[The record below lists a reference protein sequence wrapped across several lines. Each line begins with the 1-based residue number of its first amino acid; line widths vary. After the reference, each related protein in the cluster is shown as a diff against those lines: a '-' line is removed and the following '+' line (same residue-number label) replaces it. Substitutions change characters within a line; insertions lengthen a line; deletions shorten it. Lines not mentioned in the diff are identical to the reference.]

1 MTGECSEMSLKSNC
15 RFSLD
20 AAALEVRGQFD
31 QLQYCELRKA
41 IVLNDML
48 LVEDDAPA
56 IGRPEGAEN
65 RSWFEK
71 LHKGVMARKDLVLD
85 DPRATAAWLVFNGRE
100 TDDND
105 HALHVSINGHHVI
118 RPPSKIAHPTAR
130 HYYTTDWGG
139 SHFDNWFVVAVPVG
153 ALRQGTNEF
162 VLWAESEETSWEIM
176 VAADGEYKRGSETR
190 LCHPDRS
197 AKSRDG
203 GRTWDFEHLGW
214 KDEIDGEYAIRLSLD
229 RSVPRGTFVSPV
241 IDLATGGDTKGIA
254 KLLDIDACRVGW
266 EVDAPEGSLVEI
278 EARLGDNPVPAAA
291 AWTPFESVSNFART
305 WPAPAGRY
313 LQFRIVMYA
322 RNPLVTPVFKG
333 ITVEATCRE
342 RKRRSTR
349 RHHLRKFRNGRVIRP
364 SLPYVHEDFARLN
377 ELRRRFELDAMVSDA
392 ATEFEA
398 QLQLMHWAYKVPI
411 DRLDAYEWNYYDLPR
426 LDSDENGRPGQ
437 PGDNRK
443 RRRDGHCL
451 YCNLTLIAACLAMGF
466 PARWVNISTKH
477 TYGHEVAEV
486 WSNEFDKWIFLDA
499 TRDYYIYD
507 PDTGIPLNLVE
518 VSERLA
524 EIMPGPATWEYP
536 IQWRLPDLEMLRA
549 ARVAYRQGDNA
560 FSIDDLSG
568 GPEHLMLKGHLQ
580 MVLRNDFASRPWPLP
595 WRLSSN
601 WGSDLFYC
609 FYSDV
614 FPRKREYHQH
624 TRRWQDFS
632 PPLNRTELY
641 LSETAEPDVL
651 RVDVDTETPCFDAFL
666 VQIDSAEWRE
676 QTDPCLEWKLHEG
689 LNQLRLKARNS
700 AGVCG
705 PESTAEVVMNT

>member
-1 MTGECSEMSLKSNC
+1 MSTESDFC
-15 RFSLD
+15 FSLN
-20 AAALEVRGQFD
+20 AAALEARGQFD
-31 QLQYCELRKA
+31 QVQYCELTKT

-48 LVEDDAPA
+48 LIEDDAPG
-56 IGRPEGAEN
+56 IGQPQGAEE

-71 LHKGVMARKDLVLD
+71 LQEGVMVRKDLVLD
-85 DPRATAAWLVFNGRE
+85 DPRATAAYLVFNGRE
-100 TDDND
+100 MDDND
-105 HALHVSINGHHVI
+105 HALHICVNGHQLI
-118 RPPSKIAHPTAR
+118 RPPSKIAHPAAR
-130 HYYTTDWGG
+130 HYYTSDWGG

-162 VLWAESEETSWEIM
+162 VLWTESEETSWEIM
-176 VAADGEYKRGSETR
+176 VAADGEYRRGSETR
-190 LCHPDRS
+190 LCHPNRS

-203 GRTWDFEHLGW
+203 GRTWDFERLGW

-229 RSVPRGTFVSPV
+229 RSVPQGAFVSPV
-241 IDLATGGDTKGIA
+241 IDLATGDDAKGIG
-254 KLLDIDACRVGW
+254 KLLDLKECRVTW
-266 EVDAPEGSLVEI
+266 EADVPQGSQVSV
-278 EARLGDNPVPAAA
+278 EARLGDNPVPSAA
-291 AWTPFESVSNFART
+291 AWPPFEPVGNLSRT
-305 WPAPAGRY
+305 WRAPAGRY
-313 LQFRIVMYA
+313 MQFRIVMRA
-322 RNPLVTPVFKG
+322 HSPLVTPVFKG
-333 ITVEATCRE
+333 ISVETRYREHKHRFDRRCRLLE
-342 RKRRSTR
+342 
-349 RHHLRKFRNGRVIRP
+349 FRNGRVIRP

-377 ELRRRFELDAMVSDA
+377 ELRQRFELDAIVSDA

-398 QLQLMHWAYKVPI
+398 QLKLMRWAYLVPL
-411 DRLDAYEWNYYDLPR
+411 DRLDAYQWNYLDLPR
-426 LDSDENGRPGQ
+426 LERDASGRPRLLDEYRQ
-437 PGDNRK
+437 

-451 YCNLTLIAACLAMGF
+451 YCNLTLIAACLSLGF

-507 PDTGIPLNLVE
+507 PDTGIPLGLVE
-518 VSERLA
+518 ISERLA

-580 MVLRNDFASRPWPLP
+580 MVRRNDFASRPWPLP
-595 WRLSSN
+595 WRISSN

-632 PPLNRTELY
+632 PPLNQTELF

-651 RVDVDTETPCFDAFL
+651 HVDADTETPCFDAFL
-666 VQIDSAEWRE
+666 VKIDGAEWRE
-676 QTDPCLEWKLHEG
+676 QKTPSLEWRLREG

-705 PESTAEVVMNT
+705 PESYAAVVMNT

>member
-1 MTGECSEMSLKSNC
+1 MSIDSSLS
-15 RFSLD
+15 FALD
-20 AAALEVRGQFD
+20 AGALEVRGRFD
-31 QLQYCELRKA
+31 QLQYCEQKNA

-56 IGRPEGAEN
+56 IGQPRGAED

-71 LHKGVMARKDLVLD
+71 LQEGVMVRKDLVLD

-100 TDDND
+100 MDDND
-105 HALHVSINGHHVI
+105 HALHISVNGHRLI
-118 RPPSKIAHPTAR
+118 RPPSKIAHPSAR

-139 SHFDNWFVVAVPVG
+139 SHFDNWFEVAVPVG
-153 ALRQGTNEF
+153 ALRQGANEF
-162 VLWAESEETSWEIM
+162 VLWAESEETGWEIM

-190 LCHPDRS
+190 LCHPNRS

-229 RSVPRGTFVSPV
+229 RSAPQGTFISSV
-241 IDLATGGDTKGIA
+241 IDLATGKDTKRIERP
-254 KLLDIDACRVGW
+254 LDIEACRIEW
-266 EVDAPEGSLVEI
+266 EVDVPEGSQVEI
-278 EARLGDNPVPAAA
+278 ETRLGDNPVPAPAG
-291 AWTPFESVSNFART
+291 WSPFEPIADLATT
-305 WPAPAGRY
+305 WCAPAGRY
-313 LQFRIVMYA
+313 LQFKIIMHT
-322 RNPLVTPVFKG
+322 RNPLVTPEFKG
-333 ITVEATCRE
+333 ISVETKCRE
-342 RKRRSTR
+342 HKRRANR
-349 RHHLRKFRNGRVIRP
+349 RYHLLQFRNGRVIRP
-364 SLPYVHEDFARLN
+364 SLPYVHEDYARLN
-377 ELRRRFELDAMVSDA
+377 ELRRRFELDEMVADA
-392 ATEFEA
+392 ANEFEA
-398 QLQLMHWAYKVPI
+398 QLQLMRWAYKVPLG
-411 DRLDAYEWNYYDLPR
+411 RLDAYQWNYYDLPR
-426 LDSDENGRPGQ
+426 LDRDANGRPGL
-437 PGDNRK
+437 PGNDRK

-507 PDTGIPLNLVE
+507 PNTGIPLNLVE
-518 VSERLA
+518 ISERLA
-524 EIMPGPATWEYP
+524 EIMPGPATWEFP
-536 IQWRLPDLEMLRA
+536 VQWRLPDLEMLRA

-560 FSIDDLSG
+560 FPIDDLSG

-580 MVLRNDFASRPWPLP
+580 MVRRNDFASRPWPLP

-609 FYSDV
+609 FYSDA
-614 FPRKREYHQH
+614 FPRKREYAQH
-624 TRRWQDFS
+624 TRRWQDFN
-632 PPLNRTELY
+632 PPLNQAELF

-666 VQIDSAEWRE
+666 VKIDRAEWSE
-676 QTDPCLEWKLHEG
+676 QTDPTLEWRLHEG
-689 LNQLRLKARNS
+689 MNQLRLKARNS

-705 PESTAEVVMNT
+705 PESHATVVMNT

>member
-1 MTGECSEMSLKSNC
+1 MSTESDFC
-15 RFSLD
+15 FALD
-20 AAALEVRGQFD
+20 AAALEARGQFD
-31 QLQYCELRKA
+31 QLQYCELKEA

-48 LVEDDAPA
+48 LFEDDAPA
-56 IGRPEGAEN
+56 IGRPEGAED
-65 RSWFEK
+65 RSWFEI
-71 LHKGVMARKDLVLD
+71 LQAGVMIRKDLVLD
-85 DPRATAAWLVFNGRE
+85 DPRAKAAYLIFNGRE
-100 TDDND
+100 MDDND
-105 HALHVSINGHHVI
+105 HALHISINGHHII

-130 HYYTTDWGG
+130 QYYTSDWGG
-139 SHFDNWFVVAVPVG
+139 SHFDNWFEVPVPVET
-153 ALRQGTNEF
+153 LRQGTNEF
-162 VLWAESEETSWEIM
+162 VLWTDSEETSWEIM
-176 VAADGEYKRGSETR
+176 LAADGEYKRGSETR
-190 LCHPDRS
+190 LCHPNRS

-203 GRTWDFEHLGW
+203 GRIWDFEHLGC

-229 RSVPRGTFVSPV
+229 RSVPQGTFVSSV
-241 IDLATGGDTKGIA
+241 IDLAKGGDPKGIG
-254 KLLDIDACRVGW
+254 KLLEIEACEVGW
-266 EVDAPEGSLVEI
+266 ELDVPEGSQVEI
-278 EARLGDNPVPAAA
+278 EARLGDNPVPGAAT
-291 AWTPFESVSNFART
+291 WSSFESVSNFSRT
-305 WPAPAGRY
+305 WCERAGRY
-313 LQFRIVMYA
+313 LQFRIVMHA

-333 ITVEATCRE
+333 ISVEVKCSEHKHRP
-342 RKRRSTR
+342 KRCY
-349 RHHLRKFRNGRVIRP
+349 HLHRFRNGRVIRP
-364 SLPYVHEDFARLN
+364 SLPYLHEDFARLN
-377 ELRRRFELDAMVSDA
+377 ELRHRFELDAVISDA

-398 QLQLMHWAYKVPI
+398 QLKLMHWAYKVPLG
-411 DRLDAYEWNYYDLPR
+411 RLDAYQWNYFDLPQLER
-426 LDSDENGRPGQ
+426 DASGRPTLL
-437 PGDNRK
+437 GDYRM

-486 WSNEFDKWIFLDA
+486 WSNEYDKWIFLDA

-507 PDTGIPLNLVE
+507 PNTGIPLSLVE
-518 VSERLA
+518 ISGRLA

-580 MVLRNDFASRPWPLP
+580 MVRRNDFASRPWPLP

-614 FPRKREYHQH
+614 FPRKREYPQH

-632 PPLNRTELY
+632 PPLNQTELF
-641 LSETAEPDVL
+641 LSETTEPDVL

-666 VQIDSAEWRE
+666 VKIDRAEWRE
-676 QTDPCLEWKLHEG
+676 QTTPSLEWRLREG
-689 LNQLRLKARNS
+689 LNKLRLKVRNS

-705 PESTAEVVMNT
+705 PESHAAVVMNT

>member
-1 MTGECSEMSLKSNC
+1 MSTESRTC
-15 RFSLD
+15 FSLD

-31 QLQYCELRKA
+31 RLRFCERKKA
-41 IVLNDML
+41 IVLDDMF

-56 IGRPEGAEN
+56 IGRPRGAED

-71 LHKGVMARKDLVLD
+71 LHEGVLVRKDLVLD
-85 DPRATAAWLVFNGRE
+85 DPRATAAYLVFNGRE
-100 TDDND
+100 MDDND
-105 HALHVSINGHHVI
+105 HALHISVNGHHLI
-118 RPPSKIAHPTAR
+118 RPPSTIAHPAAR
-130 HYYTTDWGG
+130 QYYTSDWGG

-162 VLWAESEETSWEIM
+162 VLWAESKETSWEIM

-190 LCHPDRS
+190 LRHPDRS
-197 AKSRDG
+197 AKSRDA
-203 GRTWDFEHLGW
+203 GRTWDFKRLGW
-214 KDEIDGEYAIRLSLD
+214 KDEIDGEYVIRLSLD
-229 RSVPRGTFVSPV
+229 RSAPQGAFVSPV
-241 IDLATGGDTKGIA
+241 IDLATGGDTKGIG
-254 KLLDIDACRVGW
+254 KLLELEKCRVGW
-266 EVDAPEGSLVEI
+266 EVDVPEGSEVRI
-278 EARLGDNPVPAAA
+278 EARLGDHPAPGAA
-291 AWTPFESVSNFART
+291 RWSPFESVTDFSRT
-305 WPAPAGRY
+305 WNDPAGRY
-313 LQFRIVMYA
+313 LQFKMAMCA

-333 ITVEATCRE
+333 ISVEARRRE
-342 RKRRSTR
+342 HTHRSNRRY
-349 RHHLRKFRNGRVIRP
+349 HLHRFRNGRVIRP

-377 ELRRRFELDAMVSDA
+377 DLRNRFELDSVISDA

-398 QLQLMHWAYKVPI
+398 QLKLMHWAYKVPI
-411 DRLDAYEWNYYDLPR
+411 GQLDAYRWNYLDLPR
-426 LDSDENGRPGQ
+426 LERDANGRPGLL
-437 PGDNRK
+437 GDYQE

-451 YCNLTLIAACLAMGF
+451 YCNLTLIAACLSMGF

-507 PDTGIPLNLVE
+507 PDTGIPLGLVE
-518 VSERLA
+518 ISERLA

-580 MVLRNDFASRPWPLP
+580 MVRRNDFASRPWPLP

-614 FPRKREYHQH
+614 FPRKREYHEH
-624 TRRWQDFS
+624 TTRWQDFS
-632 PPLNRTELY
+632 PPLNRTELF

-651 RVDVDTETPCFDAFL
+651 RVDADTETPCFDAFL
-666 VQIDSAEWRE
+666 VKIDGDEWRK
-676 QTDPCLEWKLHEG
+676 QTALTLEWRLHEG
-689 LNQLRLKARNS
+689 LNQLRVMARNS

-705 PESTAEVVMNT
+705 PESHAEVVMIT

>member
-1 MTGECSEMSLKSNC
+1 MPIESRYC
-15 RFSLD
+15 FSLD
-20 AAALEVRGQFD
+20 AAALEARGQFD
-31 QLQYCELRKA
+31 QVQYCELTKT
-41 IVLNDML
+41 IVLMDML

-56 IGRPEGAEN
+56 IGQPEGAED

-85 DPRATAAWLVFNGRE
+85 DPRATAAWLIFNGRE
-100 TDDND
+100 MDDND
-105 HALHVSINGHHVI
+105 HALHISINGHHVI
-118 RPPSKIAHPTAR
+118 RPPSKIAHPAAR

-139 SHFDNWFVVAVPVG
+139 SHFDNWFVVALPVG
-153 ALRQGTNEF
+153 ALRLGTNEF

-190 LCHPDRS
+190 LCHPNRS

-203 GRTWDFEHLGW
+203 GRTWDFERLGW

-229 RSVPRGTFVSPV
+229 RSVPRGVFVSPV
-241 IDLATGGDTKGIA
+241 IDLAEGGDAKEIG
-254 KLLDIDACRVGW
+254 KLLDIEACRVGW
-266 EVDAPEGSLVEI
+266 EVDVPEGSMVEI
-278 EARLGDNPVPAAA
+278 EARLGDNPVPSVA
-291 AWTPFESVSNFART
+291 AWSPFEPVENFSRT
-305 WPAPAGRY
+305 WRAPAGRY
-313 LQFRIVMYA
+313 MQFRIVMHA
-322 RNPLVTPVFKG
+322 HSPLVTPVFKG
-333 ITVEATCRE
+333 ISVETKCRE
-342 RKRRSTR
+342 HRHRFDRRC
-349 RHHLRKFRNGRVIRP
+349 HLLEFRNGRVIRP

-377 ELRRRFELDAMVSDA
+377 ELRQRFELDAIVSDA

-398 QLQLMHWAYKVPI
+398 QLKLMHWAYKVPL
-411 DRLDAYEWNYYDLPR
+411 DRLDAYRWNYFDLPR
-426 LDSDENGRPGQ
+426 LDRDASGRPGLL
-437 PGDNRK
+437 GDYRM

-451 YCNLTLIAACLAMGF
+451 YCNLTLIAACLSMGF

-507 PDTGIPLNLVE
+507 PDTGIPLGLVE
-518 VSERLA
+518 ISERLA

-614 FPRKREYHQH
+614 FPRKREYPQH

-632 PPLNRTELY
+632 PPLNQTELF

-651 RVDVDTETPCFDAFL
+651 RVDVDTETPCLDAFL
-666 VQIDSAEWRE
+666 VKIDRAEWRE
-676 QTDPCLEWKLHEG
+676 QTTPSLEWRLREG
-689 LNQLRLKARNS
+689 LNQLRLKVRNS

-705 PESTAEVVMNT
+705 PESHAAVVMNT

>member
-1 MTGECSEMSLKSNC
+1 MLFVESKCC
-15 RFSLD
+15 FSLD

-31 QLQYCELRKA
+31 QLQYCELKKA
-41 IVLNDML
+41 IVLNDMVL
-48 LVEDDAPA
+48 IEDDAPA
-56 IGRPEGAEN
+56 IGRPQGAED

-71 LHKGVMARKDLVLD
+71 LQEGVMVRKDLVLD
-85 DPRATAAWLVFNGRE
+85 DPRATAAYLVFNGRE
-100 TDDND
+100 MDDND
-105 HALHVSINGHHVI
+105 HALHISVNGHHLI
-118 RPPSKIAHPTAR
+118 RPPSKIAHPAAR
-130 HYYTTDWGG
+130 HYYTSDWGG

-162 VLWAESEETSWEIM
+162 VLWTESEETSWEIM
-176 VAADGEYKRGSETR
+176 VAADGEYQRGSETR
-190 LCHPDRS
+190 HHHPDRS

-214 KDEIDGEYAIRLSLD
+214 KNEIDGEYAIRLSLD
-229 RSVPRGTFVSPV
+229 RSVPRGAYISPV
-241 IDLATGGDTKGIA
+241 IDLATGGDAGGIG
-254 KLLDIDACRVGW
+254 KLLEIEACRIRW
-266 EVDAPEGSLVEI
+266 DVDVPKGSQVKV
-278 EARLGDNPVPAAA
+278 EARLGDSPVPGAG
-291 AWTPFESVSNFART
+291 S
-305 WPAPAGRY
+305 WPQFKPVASLSRKWRAPAGRY
-313 LQFRIVMYA
+313 MQFRIVMFA
-322 RNPLVTPVFKG
+322 RNPLVTPAFKG
-333 ITVEATCRE
+333 IEVET
-342 RKRRSTR
+342 TR
-349 RHHLRKFRNGRVIRP
+349 REHKHRPGGCYHLRQLRNGRVIRP
-364 SLPYVHEDFARLN
+364 SLPYVHEDFTRLN
-377 ELRRRFELDAMVSDA
+377 ELRHRFELDALVSDA

-398 QLQLMHWAYKVPI
+398 QLKLMHWAYKVPLGG
-411 DRLDAYEWNYYDLPR
+411 LDAYRWNYFDLPLLKR
-426 LDSDENGRPGQ
+426 DASGRPGLL
-437 PGDNRK
+437 GDYRM

-451 YCNLTLIAACLAMGF
+451 YCNLTLIAACLSMGF

-507 PDTGIPLNLVE
+507 PDTGIPLGLVE

-580 MVLRNDFASRPWPLP
+580 MVRRNDFASRSWPLP

-632 PPLNRTELY
+632 PPLNRTELF
-641 LSETAEPDVL
+641 LNETAETGVL
-651 RVDVDTETPCFDAFL
+651 RVDADTETPCFDAFL
-666 VQIDSAEWRE
+666 VKIDEAAWRE
-676 QTDPCLEWKLHEG
+676 QKTPSLRWRLHEG

-705 PESTAEVVMNT
+705 PESNAAVVMNT

>member
-31 QLQYCELRKA
+31 QLQYCQLRKA

-56 IGRPEGAEN
+56 IGRPEGAED

-100 TDDND
+100 MDDND
-105 HALHVSINGHHVI
+105 HALHVSINGHQLI

-162 VLWAESEETSWEIM
+162 VLWSESEETSWEIM

-214 KDEIDGEYAIRLSLD
+214 RDEIDGEYAIRLSLD

-278 EARLGDNPVPAAA
+278 EARLGDNPVPEAAS
-291 AWTPFESVSNFART
+291 WTPFESVSNFART
-305 WPAPAGRY
+305 WPAPVGRY
-313 LQFRIVMYA
+313 LQFRMVMYA

-333 ITVEATCRE
+333 ISVAAQRRE
-342 RKRRSTR
+342 HEHRSNGCYR
-349 RHHLRKFRNGRVIRP
+349 LLQLRNGRVIRP

-377 ELRRRFELDAMVSDA
+377 ELRRRFELDAMVSGA

-426 LDSDENGRPGQ
+426 LDRDENGRPGQ
-437 PGDNRK
+437 PGDNGK

-609 FYSDV
+609 FYRDV

-705 PESTAEVVMNT
+705 PASHAAVVMNT

>member
-1 MTGECSEMSLKSNC
+1 MSIESS
-15 RFSLD
+15 FSFALD
-20 AAALEVRGQFD
+20 ATALEVRGQFD
-31 QLQYCELRKA
+31 QLQYCELKKA

-56 IGRPEGAEN
+56 IGRPQGAED

-71 LHKGVMARKDLVLD
+71 LQEGVMARKDLVLD
-85 DPRATAAWLVFNGRE
+85 DPRAIAAYLIFNGRE
-100 TDDND
+100 MDDND
-105 HALHVSINGHHVI
+105 HALHVSINGHHLI
-118 RPPSKIAHPTAR
+118 RPPSKIAHPSAR
-130 HYYTTDWGG
+130 HYYTSDWGG

-190 LCHPDRS
+190 LCHPNRS

-214 KDEIDGEYAIRLSLD
+214 KDEIDGEYTIRLSLD
-229 RSVPRGTFVSPV
+229 RSVPQGTFISSV
-241 IDLATGGDTKGIA
+241 IDLAKGGDTKGIA
-254 KLLDIDACRVGW
+254 KLLDIEKCRVGW
-266 EVDAPEGSLVEI
+266 DVDVPEGSQVEI
-278 EARLGDNPVPAAA
+278 EARLGDNPVPIAA
-291 AWTPFESVSNFART
+291 AWSPFESVANFSRT
-305 WPAPAGRY
+305 WCAPAGRY
-313 LQFRIVMYA
+313 LQFKIVMYA
-322 RNPLVTPVFKG
+322 HNPLVTPVFKG
-333 ITVEATCRE
+333 ISVEAECRE
-342 RKRRSTR
+342 HKHRSNR
-349 RHHLRKFRNGRVIRP
+349 CYQLLQFRNGRVIRP

-377 ELRRRFELDAMVSDA
+377 ELRHRFELDAMVSGA

-398 QLQLMHWAYKVPI
+398 QLQLMHWAYKVPLG
-411 DRLDAYEWNYYDLPR
+411 RLDAYQWNYFDLPR
-426 LDSDENGRPGQ
+426 LDRDASGRPGL
-437 PGDNRK
+437 PGDYQK

-451 YCNLTLIAACLAMGF
+451 YCNLALIAACLAMGF

-518 VSERLA
+518 ISERLA

-536 IQWRLPDLEMLRA
+536 IQWHLPDLEMLRA

-580 MVLRNDFASRPWPLP
+580 MVRRNDFASRPWPLP

-614 FPRKREYHQH
+614 FPRKREYPQH

-632 PPLNRTELY
+632 PPLNQTELF
-641 LSETAEPDVL
+641 LSETAEPGVL

-666 VQIDSAEWRE
+666 VQIDRAEWSE
-676 QTDPCLEWKLHEG
+676 QTDPSLEWRLHEG

-705 PESTAEVVMNT
+705 PDSHAAVVKNT

>member
-1 MTGECSEMSLKSNC
+1 MSTESSFC
-15 RFSLD
+15 FTLD

-31 QLQYCELRKA
+31 QLQYSELKKA

-56 IGRPEGAEN
+56 IGRPEGAED

-71 LHKGVMARKDLVLD
+71 LQKGVMVRKDLVLD
-85 DPRATAAWLVFNGRE
+85 DPRAKAAYLVFNGRE
-100 TDDND
+100 MDDND
-105 HALHVSINGHHVI
+105 HALHISVNGHHTI

-130 HYYTTDWGG
+130 QYYTSDWGG
-139 SHFDNWFVVAVPVG
+139 SHFDNWFEVPVPVD

-190 LCHPDRS
+190 LCHPNRS
-197 AKSRDG
+197 AKSRDR

-229 RSVPRGTFVSPV
+229 RSVPRGIFVSSV
-241 IDLATGGDTKGIA
+241 IDLATGGNPKGIG
-254 KLLDIDACRVGW
+254 KLLEIEACGVRW
-266 EVDAPEGSLVEI
+266 ELDVPEGSQVEI
-278 EARLGDNPVPAAA
+278 EARLGDNPVPGAA
-291 AWTPFESVSNFART
+291 AWSLFESVSNFSRT
-305 WPAPAGRY
+305 WRDRAGRY
-313 LQFRIVMYA
+313 LQFRIVMYT

-333 ITVEATCRE
+333 ISVEVNRRE
-342 RKRRSTR
+342 HKHRPNRRY
-349 RHHLRKFRNGRVIRP
+349 HLHRFRSGRVIRP

-377 ELRRRFELDAMVSDA
+377 ELRQNFELDAVISDA
-392 ATEFEA
+392 ATEFGA
-398 QLQLMHWAYKVPI
+398 QLKLMHWAYKAPLG
-411 DRLDAYEWNYYDLPR
+411 RLDPYQWNYFDLPQ
-426 LDSDENGRPGQ
+426 LDRDASGRPILL
-437 PGDNRK
+437 GDYRM

-477 TYGHEVAEV
+477 TYGHEVADV
-486 WSNEFDKWIFLDA
+486 WSNEYDKWIFLDA

-507 PDTGIPLNLVE
+507 PDTGIPLSLVE
-518 VSERLA
+518 ISGRLA

-580 MVLRNDFASRPWPLP
+580 MVRRNDFASRPWPLP

-609 FYSDV
+609 FYSDA
-614 FPRKREYHQH
+614 FPRKREYPQH

-632 PPLNRTELY
+632 PPLNQTELF

-666 VQIDSAEWRE
+666 VKINRAEWRE
-676 QTDPCLEWKLHEG
+676 QTTPSLEWRLREG

-705 PESTAEVVMNT
+705 PESHAAVVMNT

>member
-1 MTGECSEMSLKSNC
+1 MSLKSNC

-31 QLQYCELRKA
+31 QLQYCEMRKA

-56 IGRPEGAEN
+56 IGRPEGAED

-85 DPRATAAWLVFNGRE
+85 DPRATAAWLIFNGRE
-100 TDDND
+100 MDDND

-291 AWTPFESVSNFART
+291 AWSSFEPVTDSSKT
-305 WPAPAGRY
+305 WEAPAGRY

-377 ELRRRFELDAMVSDA
+377 ELRRRFELDAMVSGA

-426 LDSDENGRPGQ
+426 LDRDENGRPGL
-437 PGDNRK
+437 PGDNGK

-507 PDTGIPLNLVE
+507 PETGIPLNLVE

-549 ARVAYRQGDNA
+549 ARVAYRQGDNV

-676 QTDPCLEWKLHEG
+676 QTDPYLEWKLHEG